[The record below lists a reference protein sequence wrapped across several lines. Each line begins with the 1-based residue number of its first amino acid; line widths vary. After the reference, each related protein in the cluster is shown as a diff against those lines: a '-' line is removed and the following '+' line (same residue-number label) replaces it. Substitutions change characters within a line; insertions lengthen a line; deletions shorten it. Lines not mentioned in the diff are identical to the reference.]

1 MILDGLAVYLVL
13 RFGRWNE
20 FSVLLH
26 HQISSLLLNACGCTV
41 LRCNPSPVLS
51 KRLNCAVTFSMFGML
66 VLVGCGQSNSRQL
79 RMQTMLMPYH

>member
-41 LRCNPSPVLS
+41 LRCNPSRPEQEVELCYDF
-51 KRLNCAVTFSMFGML
+51 LCLACWFWLAVDKAT
-66 VLVGCGQSNSRQL
+66 Q
-79 RMQTMLMPYH
+79 